1 MGPLLQAWL
10 CKLSDHKATAAECV
24 RVDVVPDWV
33 HDLVA
38 TAAAVTGRLLEF
50 DWGEVLAF
58 GRSQVSEF
66 RLWHK

>member
-38 TAAAVTGRLLEF
+38 TAAAVTGRLLDF
-50 DWGEVLAF
+50 D
-58 GRSQVSEF
+58 
-66 RLWHK
+66 